1 MKRSQMKINTLI
13 CLIVALMNCFLVVK
27 AKPIDPEKV
36 APLYYIVNLDKK
48 LQNVFFQPNVDSK
61 LDSYNNSNETS
72 SLADSLYTMS
82 NLAFKN
88 DLGFELLPLNDFEDK
103 ASESVNCPEMINIK
117 KVLKTSSGYN
127 YYVDYYVNIFS
138 GNNIDSVSRPSLN
151 QIRPL
156 YVISLTLYDNGRNVV
171 NRIQYVYRSS
181 KPLAEK
187 LNGTKR
193 TEQDIK
199 MALCDIYQDALKEF
213 AFEFNNKKAET
224 FKGQLASR

>member
-1 MKRSQMKINTLI
+1 
-13 CLIVALMNCFLVVK
+13 MNCFLVVK
-27 AKPIDPEKV
+27 AKSIDPEKV

-48 LQNVFFQPNVDSK
+48 LQNVFHQLNVDCK
-61 LDSYNNSNETS
+61 LDTYNNSTETS
-72 SLADSLYTMS
+72 SLADSLYAMS
-82 NLAFKN
+82 NLTFKN
-88 DLGFELLPLNDFEDK
+88 DLGIELLPLNDFEDK
-103 ASESVNCPEMINIK
+103 ASETINCPEMINIK
-117 KVLKTSSGYN
+117 KVLKTSAGYN

-156 YVISLTLYDNGRNVV
+156 YVISFTLYDNQRNVLS
-171 NRIQYVYRSS
+171 RMQYVYRSS

-187 LNGTKR
+187 LNGTKS

-199 MALCDIYQDALKEF
+199 MALCNIYQEALKEF
-213 AFEFNNKKAET
+213 AFEFQSKKIEA